1 VPATAFSVGADLSGG
16 DVSNPGSG
24 TATLPDR
31 LPALFAPMVRKPV
44 MAAVNGDA
52 VDAGITFAL
61 LCDMRVLAAE
71 ARVRW
76 SSCPRVIPEMG
87 AGCDASASGRHG

>member
-1 VPATAFSVGADLSGG
+1 VPATAFSVDADLAGG

-31 LPALFAPMVRKPV
+31 MPAFFAPMVRKPV
-44 MAAVNGDA
+44 MAAVNGNA

-76 SSCPRVIPEMG
+76 SSCPRGDPG
-87 AGCDASASGRHG
+87 DGRRV